1 VPDCRS
7 HNSLQILSKNL
18 ELAKKELALAET
30 AEKDLADHLVGD
42 ALENVVSA
50 FDGFGRAICQQ
61 KGVDIRFQNLAG
73 ARRNVQEKFGFDLAD
88 GLTLPQWEEICR
100 VFQKRHL
107 LSHRMGV
114 VDEDYLR
121 KTNDPHAVLG
131 RKITVTRDEV
141 VSSINLVEA
150 LGRKLFSGTP
160 LPTI

>member
-1 VPDCRS
+1 
-7 HNSLQILSKNL
+7 
-18 ELAKKELALAET
+18 
-30 AEKDLADHLVGD
+30 
-42 ALENVVSA
+42 
-50 FDGFGRAICQQ
+50 
-61 KGVDIRFQNLAG
+61 
-73 ARRNVQEKFGFDLAD
+73 
-88 GLTLPQWEEICR
+88 
-100 VFQKRHL
+100 
-107 LSHRMGV
+107 MGV